1 MAQLLVI
8 GVDEAGRGPWAGP
21 VTAAAVAL
29 GAQVSQELLTSV
41 RDSKALNA
49 KRREALVPLIKS
61 QAYAWGV
68 GWSDVNEIDELG
80 ILKATFFAM
89 QRAVLQLLS
98 GSTHATMTLASA
110 AVKADPELSF
120 SNVQEVHVIVDGNL
134 HPARY
139 IGEDNWPWLTETMI
153 KADARQIEV
162 AAASILAKT
171 ARDAYMLHLAKDY
184 PGYGFEFHAGYGTKQ
199 HQEALRLL
207 GPAAPHRKSFRPV
220 RKLLASSNDAT

>member
-1 MAQLLVI
+1 LPQLLVI

-29 GAQVSQELLTSV
+29 GAQVSQEFLTSV
-41 RDSKALNA
+41 RDSKALNS

-61 QAYAWGV
+61 HAWAWGI
-68 GWSDVNEIDELG
+68 GWSDVNEIDKLG
-80 ILKATFFAM
+80 IHRATFFAM

-98 GSTHATMTLASA
+98 TSTHRKMTLESA
-110 AVKADPELSF
+110 AAKAALAASSF
-120 SNVQEVHVIVDGNL
+120 NGKEVHVIVDGNL

-139 IGEDNWPWLTETMI
+139 IGEDHWPWVTETMI

-162 AAASILAKT
+162 AASSILAKT
-171 ARDAYMLHLAKDY
+171 ARDSYMLDLATDY

-207 GPAAPHRKSFRPV
+207 GPAAPHRKSFRPI
-220 RKLLASSNDAT
+220 RELLVSSNDAT

>member
-61 QAYAWGV
+61 QAQAWGV

-80 ILKATFFAM
+80 IHRATFFAM

-98 GSTHATMTLASA
+98 TSTHRTMTLESVAAKAALAAS
-110 AVKADPELSF
+110 SF
-120 SNVQEVHVIVDGNL
+120 NGKEVHVIVDGNL

-139 IGEDNWPWLTETMI
+139 IGEDHWPWVTETMI

-162 AAASILAKT
+162 AAGSILAKT
-171 ARDAYMLHLAKDY
+171 ARDAYMLDLATDY
-184 PGYGFEFHAGYGTKQ
+184 PGYGFEVHAGYGTKQ

-207 GPAAPHRKSFRPV
+207 GPAAPHRKSFRPI
-220 RKLLASSNDAT
+220 RELLVSSNDAT